1 MMRPQ
6 THQHAPHRS
15 TGAGST
21 PGHSSPA
28 LEWIW
33 KYLSDLP
40 SPRIMD
46 CGPVSQATVDVLV
59 RRGAK
64 IHVADL
70 ITPLLRDEAQF
81 WDRRGKIASFRTDFF
96 LSQLLP
102 IAPESLTGIFAWNLF
117 DLLPHEA
124 HAQVAA
130 RWFSFL
136 RPGGLLF
143 CIVREPRLEK
153 GSETT
158 WWLENLTTLGSGRE
172 GTKAFAYP
180 VVTNREVER
189 LAPGASVKTFLT
201 RSGRREVVV
210 VIQGDSTTGQN

>member
-1 MMRPQ
+1 MMRSQ
-6 THQHAPHRS
+6 THQQDSQRS
-15 TGAGST
+15 SGTGSAS
-21 PGHSSPA
+21 GHSSPA

-59 RRGAK
+59 KRRAK

-70 ITPLLRDEAQF
+70 VTPLLRDEAQF
-81 WDRRGKIASFRTDFF
+81 WDRRGKIASFRTDVF

-102 IAPESLTGIFAWNLF
+102 IAPESLTAIFAWNLL

-130 RWFSFL
+130 KWFSFL

-143 CIVREPRLEK
+143 CIVREPRLER
-153 GSETT
+153 GSDTT
-158 WWLENLTTLGSGRE
+158 WWLENLTTLGPARE
-172 GTKAFAYP
+172 GSRPFAHP
-180 VVTNREVER
+180 VVTNREVEK

-201 RSGRREVVV
+201 RSGRREVVFL
-210 VIQGDSTTGQN
+210 QDENSSGLT

>member
-1 MMRPQ
+1 MPNPAYQSQ
-6 THQHAPHRS
+6 TQRA
-15 TGAGST
+15 TGKGPAAG
-21 PGHSSPA
+21 HCSPA

-46 CGPVSQATVDVLV
+46 CGPVSQATVDVLA

-70 ITPLLRDEAQF
+70 ITPLLRDGAQF
-81 WDRRGKIASFRTDFF
+81 WERSGKVANFRSDVF

-102 IAPESLTGIFAWNLF
+102 IEPESLTAIFAWNLL

-124 HAQVAA
+124 HASVAA
-130 RWFSFL
+130 KWFSYL
-136 RPGGLLF
+136 RPGGVLF
-143 CIVREPRLEK
+143 CILREPRLEQ
-153 GSETT
+153 GADTT
-158 WWLENLTTLGSGRE
+158 WWLESLTTLGTARE
-172 GTKAFAYP
+172 GSRRFSHP
-180 VVTNREVER
+180 VVTNREVEK
-189 LAPGASVKTFLT
+189 LSPGASIKTFLT

-210 VIQGDSTTGQN
+210 IQGEG